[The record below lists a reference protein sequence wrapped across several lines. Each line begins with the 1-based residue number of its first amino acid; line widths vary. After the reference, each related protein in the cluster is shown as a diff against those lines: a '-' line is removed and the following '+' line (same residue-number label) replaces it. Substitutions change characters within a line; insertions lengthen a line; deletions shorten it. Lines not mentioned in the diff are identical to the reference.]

1 MSASSTG
8 HAPAVEP
15 AQKPPAAKKSR
26 RAHKATDAAIEPITT
41 KQAQAALEPYEV
53 TAQLAAS
60 WIAAGL
66 QPPVTPAY
74 DGRCFIKG
82 CRSIPFIRLKLAG
95 GSRNLWLCHY
105 QSVKDTAKRAS
116 RAAAEDCEAAQS

>member
-1 MSASSTG
+1 MSASTTG
-8 HAPAVEP
+8 PAPELAE
-15 AQKPPAAKKSR
+15 KPSAAKKSR
-26 RAHKATDAAIEPITT
+26 RARKAADVAIEPATA

-74 DGRCFIKG
+74 DGRCFVKG
-82 CRSIPFIRLKLAG
+82 CRSIPFIRLKLAE
-95 GSRNLWLCHY
+95 GSRNLCLCHY
-105 QSVKDTAKRAS
+105 QSVKVTAKRAS
-116 RAAAEDCEAAQS
+116 RAAAEDCETAQS